1 MNSHEKFIKTIKQIE
16 QIDKKRCN
24 TMKTLMNKF
33 QSRHVDFFGPAFQ
46 ASYWRKVWLRG
57 LQMRRNVAQGRFEMW
72 RLFMTDKDH
81 LPVKKMTA
89 ETSHRELRSAH
100 RNSRYNTKERHVRI
114 SRYWTEEYMIVIQYN
129 EESAINDI
137 FVWEWD
143 EVRLLLTL
151 YHVVHNNCLQKFK
164 DILERGSLKSSVPC
178 SIVDVTFYVFCTSI
192 QIIL

>member
-1 MNSHEKFIKTIKQIE
+1 
-16 QIDKKRCN
+16 
-24 TMKTLMNKF
+24 
-33 QSRHVDFFGPAFQ
+33 
-46 ASYWRKVWLRG
+46 
-57 LQMRRNVAQGRFEMW
+57 MRRNVVEGRFEMW

-100 RNSRYNTKERHVRI
+100 RNSTYNTKERHVRI

-143 EVRLLLTL
+143 EVCKPHHKLN
-151 YHVVHNNCLQKFK
+151 YI
-164 DILERGSLKSSVPC
+164 D
-178 SIVDVTFYVFCTSI
+178 
-192 QIIL
+192 